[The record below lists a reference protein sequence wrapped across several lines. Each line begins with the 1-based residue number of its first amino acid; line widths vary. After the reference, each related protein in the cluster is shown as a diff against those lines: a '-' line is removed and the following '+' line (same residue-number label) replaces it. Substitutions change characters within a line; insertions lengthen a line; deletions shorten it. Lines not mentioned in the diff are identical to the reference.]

1 MPAKIARSS
10 PRPSFGLPELLVA
23 THISRPGFQG
33 RRKIATIHA
42 GLGVIRGMSA
52 KASALLF
59 DQRVQRRPPLAQ

>member
-10 PRPSFGLPELLVA
+10 PRPSLGLPELLVA

-42 GLGVIRGMSA
+42 GLGVIQGMS
-52 KASALLF
+52 
-59 DQRVQRRPPLAQ
+59 DQDSFGVVGQVGRFVQHV